1 MKTDN
6 AIDLHE
12 ILGPCVKASMYNKEY
27 TIHPPYII
35 PYSIDP

>member
-12 ILGPCVKASMYNKEY
+12 ILGPCVKASMYNKEC
-27 TIHPPYII
+27 IHPPYII